1 MDGCPDFTIR
11 DTNRLGRILDYY
23 FLDRA
28 TTPLWQLGQHIPV
41 MAQQPIIFRISSEI
55 ASGIHIVGADLFVR
69 GVLTMRHSRR
79 SGFALFF
86 SCGSV
91 LSGQPVSYF
100 LSDLV
105 IQTLFK
111 VARHNR
117 TFSASAKSVVWLWRC
132 LYDLSLKWKVTWKV
146 NTVWI

>member
-79 SGFALFF
+79 SGFVF
-86 SCGSV
+86 S
-91 LSGQPVSYF
+91 F
-100 LSDLV
+100 R
-105 IQTLFK
+105 
-111 VARHNR
+111 VARYSAVNLLA
-117 TFSASAKSVVWLWRC
+117 TFCPTWLFRPYSKLHATTERFQQAQRAWYGC
-132 LYDLSLKWKVTWKV
+132 DAAYTIYHSSEK
-146 NTVWI
+146 